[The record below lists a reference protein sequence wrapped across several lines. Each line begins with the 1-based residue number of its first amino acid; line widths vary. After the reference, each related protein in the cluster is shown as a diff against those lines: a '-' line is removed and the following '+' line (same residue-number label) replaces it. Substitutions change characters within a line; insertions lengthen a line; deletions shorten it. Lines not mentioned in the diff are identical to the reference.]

1 MVGWD
6 QAVSIES
13 DCRQKTSELVLNQ
26 GNREKQKPPD
36 KGERGPQ
43 NIPVRAQG
51 GVLLDSGLTPPSW
64 L

>member
-13 DCRQKTSELVLNQ
+13 DCRQKTSELVLN
-26 GNREKQKPPD
+26 NRQPQKQNPPD

-43 NIPVRAQG
+43 NIPVRAHG
-51 GVLLDSGLTPPSW
+51 GVLLDSGLTSPSW